1 MMALEELL
9 NLFSSSTDMEDDVIE
24 NDSIFFFDTPYSD
37 LESDSLLDSL
47 FGPNVRTPHLLSL
60 VTGLFSSLV
69 SLLLRTLL
77 QLLVLAGAK
86 LLFSWMVVHMDKKHR
101 YSSDFTYPQVLLL
114 TQKPSLLNPPFF
126 PGSP

>member
-9 NLFSSSTDMEDDVIE
+9 NLFSSSTEMEDDVIE

-60 VTGLFSSLV
+60 VSSLFSSLV

-86 LLFSWMVVHMDKKHR
+86 WLFSWMIV
-101 YSSDFTYPQVLLL
+101 
-114 TQKPSLLNPPFF
+114 SLSIIFFFLF